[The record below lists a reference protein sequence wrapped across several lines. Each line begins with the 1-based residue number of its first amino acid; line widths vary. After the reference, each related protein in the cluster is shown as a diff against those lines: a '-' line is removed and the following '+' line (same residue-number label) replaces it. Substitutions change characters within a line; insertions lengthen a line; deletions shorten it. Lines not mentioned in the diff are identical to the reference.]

1 MCGRGISLTCPTE
14 SPDPGYDNCDQLLN
28 STPSSIF
35 GIQKSGVDI
44 NKLVI
49 GKPGTTAD
57 ITNGGLNAPAKLY
70 PCIQTAI
77 AGGWKAGVMAF
88 QFPHAD
94 TTWIKTVQGTAFP

>member
-1 MCGRGISLTCPTE
+1 MPSIE
-14 SPDPGYDNCDQLLN
+14 SPSPGYDDCDSLLN

-35 GIQKSGVDI
+35 SIQKSGVDV

-57 ITNGGLNAPAKLY
+57 ITNGGFIDPATLNQ
-70 PCIQTAI
+70 CVQTAI
-77 AGGWKAGVMAF
+77 AGGWLAGVMAF

-94 TTWIKTVQGTAFP
+94 TTWVKTVQGTAFP